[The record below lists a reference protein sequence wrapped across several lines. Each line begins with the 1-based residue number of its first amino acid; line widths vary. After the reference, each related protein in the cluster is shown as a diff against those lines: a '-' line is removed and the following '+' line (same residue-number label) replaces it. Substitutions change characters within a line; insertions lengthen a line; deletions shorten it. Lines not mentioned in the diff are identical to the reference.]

1 MTDNIYNDYL
11 TWFETLNRIIGTID
25 IYITQVIFQ
34 INALEKGMKQM
45 FPMLYPTLTR
55 CFVVLPLSKV
65 TGTKE

>member
-55 CFVVLPLSKV
+55 CFVVLPQSKV